1 MIHCCFRKIVLHQIS
16 SVDISYNF
24 VKVTVNI
31 RHKQPFLELV
41 QYNPNQLHLEFE
53 VESKTNEIRDLREQ
67 CNELDKT
74 VKQRNLEVERLIKK
88 TGELDKELSV
98 RRNATDVN
106 GELSELLLNK
116 DNHIQVHFSFCCYR

>member
-1 MIHCCFRKIVLHQIS
+1 M
-16 SVDISYNF
+16 
-24 VKVTVNI
+24 
-31 RHKQPFLELV
+31 
-41 QYNPNQLHLEFE
+41 
-53 VESKTNEIRDLREQ
+53 ESKTNEIRDLREQ

-116 DNHIQVHFSFCCYR
+116 DNHIQVDFSFYWLFAR